1 MRSDE
6 ERIRLMHERAHE
18 LKRRRDKMIVTASAA
33 LSSCLF
39 MLLIGVI
46 VKFAKPSAG
55 YTGNPY
61 AGASLLDSST
71 VGGYVLTALIAF
83 MAGVIITV
91 IIRKYREPG
100 EPRNRGDTK

>member
-18 LKRRRDKMIVTASAA
+18 LKRRRDKMIMTASVA
-33 LSSCLF
+33 LSSGLF
-39 MLLIGVI
+39 MLLIGII
-46 VKFAKPSAG
+46 VRFAKPATG
-55 YTGNPY
+55 YTGSPY
-61 AGASLLDSST
+61 AGASLLDSSV

-91 IIRKYREPG
+91 VIRKYREAG